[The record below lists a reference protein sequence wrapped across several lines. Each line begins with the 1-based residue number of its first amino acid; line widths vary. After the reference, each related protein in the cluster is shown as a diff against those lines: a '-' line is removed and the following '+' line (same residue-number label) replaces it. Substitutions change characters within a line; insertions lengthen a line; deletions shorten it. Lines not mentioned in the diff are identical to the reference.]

1 VYQETYYI
9 DKSSQTFADVLAAYG
24 LATLLSRIIQEA
36 DREIDIRIRDDGSYY
51 VIALDKPLEVAW
63 VEQCHYFS
71 EAPLIATAKMLK
83 GKEVPEGIW
92 AVDYE
97 AERESNSLYY
107 EGLRQLPAEARRPG
121 ASADQYPELEAVLRH
136 KPRPDWAILAQVNQM
151 SAISAYN
158 GMVTAWYE
166 SKDYFAEQ
174 FKLILMMCASSP
186 NDVEGALAG
195 WNKLAKAHDLSA
207 KAEAAA
213 TQVFNPAT
221 GKGANRAKADTLT
234 IGGQKNFWLLEYLKL
249 IGMRY
254 AGLPRVVSGAKDRK
268 TYILLPVNIELG
280 TSNKVF
286 QAFNDALWANSAIK
300 MDILAA
306 FRYAQVFLRQWS
318 AGQLDQ
324 RKLRRGGQ
332 PNNYV
337 QGLAVTF
344 YKDMGSAHAVLNQ
357 SVIGLPRWVDTV
369 ETKAEAQTFLE
380 MLEEHERVITGLDEK
395 RGLEYDLL
403 RTYRDFLSDRN
414 LRHFFEFTAAY
425 SSHLTHKIE
434 NKEFVNQFTI
444 THLEVLI
451 MSQDK
456 SLRPILENE
465 GFQNVAAAIRQST
478 VNAQRAKIRGKRV
491 YDIRYGLG
499 NDFKRKANYNAEF
512 IQILTDFMHSYNQEN
527 VQIEESYKGNP
538 PFRRKQLTTSDITEI
553 VNLIDE
559 YGAKTIGNMLV
570 AFGYA
575 RVPREA
581 DEPATDPVTDQISD

>member
-1 VYQETYYI
+1 MYQEAYYI
-9 DKSSQTFADVLAAYG
+9 DKSSQTFADVLTAYG
-24 LATLLSRIIQEA
+24 LAILLNRVTQEA
-36 DREIDIRIRDDGSYY
+36 DQEIDIRIRDDGSTYA
-51 VIALDKPLEVAW
+51 IALDKPLEAAW
-63 VEQCHYFS
+63 VEQCRYFS
-71 EAPLIATAKMLK
+71 EVPFIATAKMLK
-83 GKEVPEGIW
+83 AGQVPEGIW

-97 AERESNSLYY
+97 AERESNNLYY
-107 EGLRQLPAEARRPG
+107 EGLKQLPAEARRPG

-158 GMVTAWYE
+158 SIVTAWYE
-166 SKDYFAEQ
+166 SKDCFAGQ
-174 FKLILMMCASSP
+174 FKLILKMCAVSP

-195 WNKLAKAHDLSA
+195 WKKLAKDKKLAASA
-207 KAEAAA
+207 DAAA

-221 GKGANRAKADTLT
+221 GKGANRTKADMLT

-249 IGMRY
+249 IGMRF

-268 TYILLPVNIELG
+268 TYTLLPVNIELG
-280 TSNKVF
+280 TSNQVF
-286 QAFNDALWANSAIK
+286 HAFNDALWANSAIK
-300 MDILAA
+300 MDVLAA

-318 AGQLDQ
+318 AGQLDH

-332 PNNYV
+332 PDNYV

-357 SVIGLPRWVDTV
+357 STIGLPRWVDTV
-369 ETKAEAQTFLE
+369 ETKADAQKFLE
-380 MLEEHERVITGLDEK
+380 MLEEHERVINGLDEK

-403 RTYRDFLSDRN
+403 RTYRDFLSDRD

-434 NKEFVNQFTI
+434 NREYVSQFT
-444 THLEVLI
+444 TTNLEVLI

-465 GFQNVAAAIRQST
+465 GFQNVATAIRQST
-478 VNAQRAKIRGKRV
+478 VNPQRAKVSGNRV

-499 NDFKRKANYNAEF
+499 NDLKRKANYNDEF
-512 IQILTDFMHSYNQEN
+512 IQTLTDFMHSYNQEN

-538 PFRRKQLTTSDITEI
+538 PFRRRQLTTTDIAEI
-553 VNLIDE
+553 ITLVDE

-575 RVPREA
+575 RIPREA
-581 DEPATDPVTDQISD
+581 DDTAAA

>member
-1 VYQETYYI
+1 MYQEAYYI
-9 DKSSQTFADVLAAYG
+9 DKSSQTFADVLTAYG
-24 LATLLSRIIQEA
+24 LAILLNRVTQEA
-36 DREIDIRIRDDGSYY
+36 DQEIDIHIRDDGSTYA
-51 VIALDKPLEVAW
+51 IALDKPLEAAW
-63 VEQCHYFS
+63 VEQCRYFS
-71 EAPLIATAKMLK
+71 EVPFIATAKMLK
-83 GKEVPEGIW
+83 AGQVPEGIW

-97 AERESNSLYY
+97 AERESNNLYY
-107 EGLRQLPAEARRPG
+107 EGLKQLPAEARRPG

-158 GMVTAWYE
+158 SIVTAWYE
-166 SKDYFAEQ
+166 SKDCFAEQ
-174 FKLILMMCASSP
+174 FKLILKMCAVSP

-195 WNKLAKAHDLSA
+195 WKKLAKDKKLAASA
-207 KAEAAA
+207 DAAA

-221 GKGANRAKADTLT
+221 GKGANRTKADMLT

-249 IGMRY
+249 IGMRF

-268 TYILLPVNIELG
+268 TYTLLPVNIELG

-286 QAFNDALWANSAIK
+286 HAFNDALWANSAIK
-300 MDILAA
+300 MDVLAA

-318 AGQLDQ
+318 AGQLDH

-332 PNNYV
+332 PDNYV

-357 SVIGLPRWVDTV
+357 STIGLPRWVDTV
-369 ETKAEAQTFLE
+369 ETKADAQKFLE
-380 MLEEHERVITGLDEK
+380 MLEEHERVINGLDEK

-403 RTYRDFLSDRN
+403 RTYRDFLSDRD

-434 NKEFVNQFTI
+434 NREYVSQFT
-444 THLEVLI
+444 TTNLEVLI

-465 GFQNVAAAIRQST
+465 GFQNVATAIRQST
-478 VNAQRAKIRGKRV
+478 VNPQRAKVSGNRV

-499 NDFKRKANYNAEF
+499 NDLKRKANYNDEF
-512 IQILTDFMHSYNQEN
+512 IQTLTDFMHSYNQEN

-538 PFRRKQLTTSDITEI
+538 PFRRRQLTTTDIAEI
-553 VNLIDE
+553 ITLVDE

-575 RVPREA
+575 RIPREA
-581 DEPATDPVTDQISD
+581 DDTAAA